1 MTTVER
7 IVAAVPDKSARGIAA
22 AVAKLVTEGHIA
34 EGERMPTTRIL
45 AKHLEMSAAAV
56 SDAWKILAA
65 DGVLETRGRLG
76 TFVGAQKS
84 ALPWRQFRGIVG
96 ADLAIDL
103 STGFPDPELL
113 VDLRPYLAKL
123 AQGPRYLGYPSDE
136 LDPLL
141 ADELRKV
148 LPFPPTAENTLLAT
162 HIIGALSE
170 MLPVV
175 GGPST
180 RVIVADPEFAPYL
193 DLLERYR
200 MEPVPLP
207 MDDEGMVAE
216 SFGEAVCNGAKAAIL
231 QPRLHNPTGV
241 VTSRRR
247 LQALAEIC
255 AEHDVWILEGDFYG
269 DLSPA
274 PAMSAGE
281 WAPQQTVYMKSF
293 SKDIHPDIRVA
304 ALVGAPALISAA
316 HRRRVGGFNVSR
328 INQDLLR
335 LLLQDGARQEQT
347 TRVRKEYQRRQSV
360 FLEILAGHGIH
371 VRGGGGFNVWVPVRS
386 ESDALVYLATKGI
399 GVAPGSAFQVRSDK
413 PHVRVSTAAITTDIA
428 SVATEIAIAARVG
441 RSKAGI

>member
-1 MTTVER
+1 
-7 IVAAVPDKSARGIAA
+7 
-22 AVAKLVTEGHIA
+22 
-34 EGERMPTTRIL
+34 
-45 AKHLEMSAAAV
+45 
-56 SDAWKILAA
+56 
-65 DGVLETRGRLG
+65 
-76 TFVGAQKS
+76 
-84 ALPWRQFRGIVG
+84 
-96 ADLAIDL
+96 
-103 STGFPDPELL
+103 
-113 VDLRPYLAKL
+113 
-123 AQGPRYLGYPSDE
+123 
-136 LDPLL
+136 
-141 ADELRKV
+141 
-148 LPFPPTAENTLLAT
+148 
-162 HIIGALSE
+162 
-170 MLPVV
+170 
-175 GGPST
+175 
-180 RVIVADPEFAPYL
+180 
-193 DLLERYR
+193 
-200 MEPVPLP
+200 
-207 MDDEGMVAE
+207 
-216 SFGEAVCNGAKAAIL
+216 
-231 QPRLHNPTGV
+231 
-241 VTSRRR
+241 
-247 LQALAEIC
+247 
-255 AEHDVWILEGDFYG
+255 
-269 DLSPA
+269 
-274 PAMSAGE
+274 MSAGE